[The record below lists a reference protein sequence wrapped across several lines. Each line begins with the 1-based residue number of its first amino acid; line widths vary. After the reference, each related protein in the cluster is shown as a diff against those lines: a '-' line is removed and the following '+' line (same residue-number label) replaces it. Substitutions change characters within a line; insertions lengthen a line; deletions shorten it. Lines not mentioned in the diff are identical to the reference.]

1 MMPLYSVVLA
11 TYNRG
16 RHIIPTIA
24 SVLRQTLA
32 DYELLVIG
40 DGCTDDTEATVRSF
54 GDERVIWRNLPQR
67 SGSQSAPNNAG
78 GALAR
83 GRYIAYLG
91 HDDLWAPDHLE
102 SLGRCLAAH
111 PEASFA
117 VGGCIFYGPPG
128 SGRHYVH
135 GLFEDEQAPWRHF
148 FPPSSVAH
156 RREVP
161 DLIGPW
167 RQPEDVKEPID
178 LEFMRRAFDAGL
190 RFVSSGQITVHKFA
204 AGHRYLSY
212 MRQDSEEQELLLRM
226 MSEPEFP
233 QFVAS
238 ILRKV
243 EESGGLGPPRRL
255 DFSGAKPGQAAR
267 SSWKAKG
274 IVRPPLRPLRRV
286 TLLRQKRGAC
296 ALDWG
301 PVQTSSKPH
310 RRRSGPSPRPKLLI
324 SVTSARKIDLEID
337 LLRASEGAVERLKLS
352 VNEAPV
358 PFTVADHPKIPGAR
372 VVRCAAP
379 LRQRD
384 YSILE
389 FDLTGGVPLDRLM
402 SSVSGLDCW
411 IVIGSVLLRPP
422 SLASRLL
429 SWLRS
434 RTARQCAGTADAS
447 PPAPQSDVA
456 ATQTRLTKT

>member
-190 RFVSSGQITVHKFA
+190 RFVSSGSPTTT
-204 AGHRYLSY
+204 GH
-212 MRQDSEEQELLLRM
+212 M
-226 MSEPEFP
+226 
-233 QFVAS
+233 
-238 ILRKV
+238 
-243 EESGGLGPPRRL
+243 GL
-255 DFSGAKPGQAAR
+255 
-267 SSWKAKG
+267 WN
-274 IVRPPLRPLRRV
+274 
-286 TLLRQKRGAC
+286 
-296 ALDWG
+296 
-301 PVQTSSKPH
+301 
-310 RRRSGPSPRPKLLI
+310 
-324 SVTSARKIDLEID
+324 
-337 LLRASEGAVERLKLS
+337 RA
-352 VNEAPV
+352 
-358 PFTVADHPKIPGAR
+358 T
-372 VVRCAAP
+372 
-379 LRQRD
+379 
-384 YSILE
+384 
-389 FDLTGGVPLDRLM
+389 
-402 SSVSGLDCW
+402 
-411 IVIGSVLLRPP
+411 
-422 SLASRLL
+422 
-429 SWLRS
+429 
-434 RTARQCAGTADAS
+434 
-447 PPAPQSDVA
+447 
-456 ATQTRLTKT
+456 